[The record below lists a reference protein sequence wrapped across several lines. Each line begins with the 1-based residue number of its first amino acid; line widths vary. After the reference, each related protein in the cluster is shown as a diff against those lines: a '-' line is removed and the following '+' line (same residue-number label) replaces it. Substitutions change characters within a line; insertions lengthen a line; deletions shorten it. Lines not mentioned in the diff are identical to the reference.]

1 MAQIEKDLE
10 EVRLKRINE
19 KLPEAE
25 LDRLKDVEKI
35 LEFRKMLQQQ
45 IDEREQQR
53 LNEKRMDNN
62 EARLNKQAFTGQ
74 LLLPGF
80 STNDYQR
87 LRQRA
92 ILNNSMGVRSR
103 LKTLEEVRPSQQ
115 DL

>member
-25 LDRLKDVEKI
+25 LDRLKDVEKK

-103 LKTLEEVRPSQQ
+103 LKTLEAVRPSQQ